1 MITYTEMVAKD
12 AHKQAFNNNY
22 RYGGANTQVLYHRL
36 KMAKER
42 EVARALSLIDPDN
55 FNIFG
60 DRDQAALMTL
70 VEDYFCG
77 DDPQEMSDGKLLLA
91 NGNWLPLSLFIIKA
105 MKVTTSL

>member
-12 AHKQAFNNNY
+12 VHKQAFNNNY
-22 RYGGANTQVLYHRL
+22 RYGGTNTQVLYDRL
-36 KMAKER
+36 KMAKEG

-70 VEDYFCG
+70 VEDYE
-77 DDPQEMSDGKLLLA
+77 QEMSDGKLLLT
-91 NGNWLPLSLFIIKA
+91 NRNWLPLSLFIIKA
-105 MKVTTSL
+105 MKVTMSF